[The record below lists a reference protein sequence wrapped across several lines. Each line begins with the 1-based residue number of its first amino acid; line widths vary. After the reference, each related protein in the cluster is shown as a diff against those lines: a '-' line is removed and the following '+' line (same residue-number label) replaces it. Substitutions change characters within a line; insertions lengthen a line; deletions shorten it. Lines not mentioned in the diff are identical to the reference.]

1 MTYPTPHTKGT
12 LFMVEDEENTAA
24 LIKLIMQ
31 QEGYDVV
38 HAADGRQ
45 AQSQIDALPPPALV
59 LLDMGLPHVNGLTL
73 LAQIKN
79 RPTWSKVPVL
89 MLTANDDKTD
99 ICKAIVGGATEY
111 ILKPIKKDELLARV
125 RRFQSPD
132 LKRRAS

>member
-1 MTYPTPHTKGT
+1 MTYPLKQAKGI

-31 QEGYDVV
+31 QEGYDVI

-45 AQSQIDALPPPALV
+45 AKSQIDALPPPSLV
-59 LLDMGLPHVNGLTL
+59 LLDMGLPHVDGLTL
-73 LAQIKN
+73 LAQIRS
-79 RPTWSKVPVL
+79 RPTWSGVPVL
-89 MLTANDDKTD
+89 MLTANDDKTN

-111 ILKPIKKDELLARV
+111 ILKPIKKDELLTRV
-125 RRFQSPD
+125 RRFQSSD

>member
-1 MTYPTPHTKGT
+1 VKQAKGT
-12 LFMVEDEENTAA
+12 LFMVEDEDNTAA
-24 LIKLIMQ
+24 LIKLIME
-31 QEGYDVV
+31 QEGYQVI
-38 HAADGRQ
+38 HASDGRL

-79 RPTWSKVPVL
+79 RPTWAKVPVL

-132 LKRRAS
+132 WKSRAS